1 MWRISSLKA
10 RLDGRSPG
18 HTWLRHHR
26 GTLDTPT
33 STSDSL
39 AWCKTKVATIPQ
51 AKVLPPRNS
60 TWSILIHP
68 DPSWSILI
76 HPDPLHRDMRNAVTS
91 PCHNHSNLDPD
102 SKPRSVWRRSCSTLS
117 LAHNDL
123 GQVLWWVHGVS
134 MVCPV
139 WELIQH
145 DSCDLDCCIAEL
157 SLTKARKGTSKSGW
171 EVKLCLVRILKK
183 KCGKIE
189 WASSCLSS
197 SEFQA
202 CICLGSLALNPAYP
216 RLEDVWLFTKLLKD
230 SLWKCSFRL
239 LSEDVWSGANWSSGW
254 SNKVESRRSK
264 ANGLMMDVFTP
275 HPHFANAKNNSTPER
290 VPRQIAET

>member
-76 HPDPLHRDMRNAVTS
+76 HPDPSWSFAPRHEERGHQSMSQPQQLGSGLQATLGLATLLFNALAGTQRPWPGVMVS
-91 PCHNHSNLDPD
+91 P
-102 SKPRSVWRRSCSTLS
+102 W
-117 LAHNDL
+117 
-123 GQVLWWVHGVS
+123 GVHGVS
-134 MVCPV
+134 S
-139 WELIQH
+139 LRA
-145 DSCDLDCCIAEL
+145 DS
-157 SLTKARKGTSKSGW
+157 TW
-171 EVKLCLVRILKK
+171 
-183 KCGKIE
+183 
-189 WASSCLSS
+189 
-197 SEFQA
+197 F
-202 CICLGSLALNPAYP
+202 
-216 RLEDVWLFTKLLKD
+216 
-230 SLWKCSFRL
+230 LWSRL
-239 LSEDVWSGANWSSGW
+239 LYCW
-254 SNKVESRRSK
+254 VE
-264 ANGLMMDVFTP
+264 P
-275 HPHFANAKNNSTPER
+275 H
-290 VPRQIAET
+290 